1 MDTDRSDVG
10 TRREPDVVVA
20 ASPVVVSR
28 PTPGQDGRAGSLADA
43 VGPGDPPQPPRRGL
57 AVLLVAGLVLV
68 VGLTLALAIWIGG
81 DSDVEA
87 TPAAGAAAPAP
98 TELGMS
104 VDPLDTVVAGEP
116 ATLTVRWADNDGVFG
131 GTSEEW
137 GDGVGTSS
145 LSESRCEDVAVPAGP
160 AAGTYDLT
168 HTWSEPGT
176 YAVVLGVTTY
186 TCVDGS
192 ATEEQ
197 VTTPVTVEV
206 LPAD

>member
-1 MDTDRSDVG
+1 
-10 TRREPDVVVA
+10 
-20 ASPVVVSR
+20 
-28 PTPGQDGRAGSLADA
+28 
-43 VGPGDPPQPPRRGL
+43 
-57 AVLLVAGLVLV
+57 VLLVAGLVLV

-98 TELGMS
+98 TELGMCG
-104 VDPLDTVVAGEP
+104 DPRDTGGAGGP
-116 ATLTVRWADNDGVFG
+116 APRTRRGADNDGVFG

>member
-1 MDTDRSDVG
+1 
-10 TRREPDVVVA
+10 
-20 ASPVVVSR
+20 
-28 PTPGQDGRAGSLADA
+28 
-43 VGPGDPPQPPRRGL
+43 
-57 AVLLVAGLVLV
+57 
-68 VGLTLALAIWIGG
+68 VGLTLALALWIGG
-81 DSDVEA
+81 DGDVEA
-87 TPAAGAAAPAP
+87 TPADGGAPPAP
-98 TELGMS
+98 TALGMS
-104 VDPLDTVVAGEP
+104 VDPLGTVVAGEP
-116 ATLTVRWADNDGVFG
+116 ATLTVRWADNDGIFS

-160 AAGTYDLT
+160 AGGTYDLT

-176 YAVVLGVTTY
+176 YAAVLGVATY

-206 LPAD
+206 LPAR

>member
-10 TRREPDVVVA
+10 TRREPDVVVTTT
-20 ASPVVVSR
+20 SPVVVSR
-28 PTPGQDGRAGSLADA
+28 PTPGEPGR
-43 VGPGDPPQPPRRGL
+43 PGDVPQPPRRGL

-68 VGLTLALAIWIGG
+68 VGLTLALALVIGG
-81 DSDVEA
+81 DDVEA
-87 TPAAGAAAPAP
+87 TPAGGAAAPPAP
-98 TELGMS
+98 TELGMA
-104 VDPLDTVVAGEP
+104 VDPVGTVVAGEP
-116 ATLTVRWADNDGVFG
+116 ATLTVRWADNDGIFG

-186 TCVDGS
+186 TCADGS

-206 LPAD
+206 LPAG